1 MSPQA
6 STDRY
11 GDSFMDGRVYTIREV
26 ENKVIKEL
34 QISVDKNVEYRKGL
48 LAALQII
55 RGDKK

>member
-1 MSPQA
+1 
-6 STDRY
+6 
-11 GDSFMDGRVYTIREV
+11 MDGRVYTIREV